1 MAEHYKF
8 SRKMCDRK
16 RFILRIFFYD
26 IYALIS
32 GFGIFLIFYFA
43 QGAMNKKGQMYDVAT
58 YGVIGTVCVVYLH
71 HIQVLVHVRNWT
83 WWLVMWFCISL
94 VFLPI
99 TCFLAQMGPYT
110 PLHKGIYG

>member
-26 IYALIS
+26 IYALVS

-58 YGVIGTVCVVYLH
+58 YGIIGTVCVVYLH
-71 HIQVLVHVRNWT
+71 HIQVLVHVRNIAAINVRCST
-83 WWLVMWFCISL
+83 SQIVG
-94 VFLPI
+94 
-99 TCFLAQMGPYT
+99 LARMAR
-110 PLHKGIYG
+110 